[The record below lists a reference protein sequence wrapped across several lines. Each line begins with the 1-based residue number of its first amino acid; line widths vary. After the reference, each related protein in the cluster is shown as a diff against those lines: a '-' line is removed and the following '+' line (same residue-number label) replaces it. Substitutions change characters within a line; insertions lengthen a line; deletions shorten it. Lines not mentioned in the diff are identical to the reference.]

1 MYGTGAV
8 MAVPAHDTR
17 DWSFAKKYN
26 LPIKISIQNREGTLC
41 LDQMDEAYTEDGVC
55 YDSAEFTG
63 LPNREAITAMSKKAE
78 ESGFGKGTVHFRL
91 RDWLISRQRYWGAPI
106 PIMYDEQGQAVPVPA
121 DQLPVLLPE
130 DVEFKPTGESPLR
143 SSEDFMKVFHPE
155 TGAPC
160 VRESDTMDTFVDSSW
175 YFLRYLSAQ
184 DDRQAVNAAIAN
196 KWMPV
201 DQYIGG
207 IEHAILHLLYARFF
221 TKVFYDLG
229 LIDFDEPFKQL
240 FTQGMIC
247 KKGSDGNLYKM
258 SKSKG
263 NVVSPDELLK
273 KYGADTVRLYTL
285 FIGPPEK
292 EAEWQDAGV
301 EGASRFLK
309 RLWRRVADNHALL
322 MEAADLKLVLDEME
336 IPERDL
342 YRKTHETIQQITR
355 GLDGAFTFNTAVAGI
370 MELMNAVDQLK
381 ISEDSSQAA
390 KTVYRDA
397 IETVI
402 LLISPFA
409 PHIAEELWSEL
420 GHPESVLRAR
430 WPEVNERALE
440 RDVIEMVIQVNGKTR
455 DKLHVP
461 ASASAES
468 IEADVLALESVQK
481 WLDGKTVRKVIVV
494 PGRLVNVAA
503 S

>member
-1 MYGTGAV
+1 
-8 MAVPAHDTR
+8 
-17 DWSFAKKYN
+17 
-26 LPIKISIQNREGTLC
+26 
-41 LDQMDEAYTEDGVC
+41 
-55 YDSAEFTG
+55 
-63 LPNREAITAMSKKAE
+63 
-78 ESGFGKGTVHFRL
+78 
-91 RDWLISRQRYWGAPI
+91 
-106 PIMYDEQGQAVPVPA
+106 
-121 DQLPVLLPE
+121 
-130 DVEFKPTGESPLR
+130 
-143 SSEDFMKVFHPE
+143 
-155 TGAPC
+155 
-160 VRESDTMDTFVDSSW
+160 
-175 YFLRYLSAQ
+175 
-184 DDRQAVNAAIAN
+184 
-196 KWMPV
+196 MPV

>member
-1 MYGTGAV
+1 
-8 MAVPAHDTR
+8 MAVPAHDKR
-17 DWSFAKKYN
+17 DWSFAKKYD
-26 LPIKISIQNREGTLC
+26 LPVKISIQNIEGTLQ
-41 LDQMDEAYTEDGVC
+41 LDEMDDAYTEDGIC
-55 YDSAEFTG
+55 YESAEFTG
-63 LPNREAITAMSKKAE
+63 MPNREAIGKMSEKAE
-78 ESGFGKGTVHFRL
+78 ADGFGKAKVNYRL

-106 PIMYDEQGQAVPVPA
+106 PIMYDESGQAVPVPA
-121 DQLPVLLPE
+121 DQLPVRLPE
-130 DVEFKPTGESPLR
+130 NVEFKPTGESPLR
-143 SSEDFMKVFHPE
+143 SSEEFMETMHPE
-155 TGAPC
+155 SGARC
-160 VRESDTMDTFVDSSW
+160 IRESDTMDTFVDSSW

-184 DDRQAVNAAIAN
+184 DEHQAVDARIAN

-247 KKGSDGNLYKM
+247 KKGPDGNLYKM

-263 NVVSPDELLK
+263 NVVSPDELLE

-301 EGASRFLK
+301 EGAFRFLK

-322 MEAADLKLVLDEME
+322 VEAANLKLVLDEME
-336 IPERDL
+336 TPERDL

-370 MELMNAVDQLK
+370 MELMNAVDHLK
-381 ISEDSSQAA
+381 ISVDSSPTA
-390 KTVYRDA
+390 KAVYRDA
-397 IETVI
+397 IETVV

-409 PHIAEELWSEL
+409 PHIAEELW
-420 GHPESVLRAR
+420 
-430 WPEVNERALE
+430 
-440 RDVIEMVIQVNGKTR
+440 
-455 DKLHVP
+455 
-461 ASASAES
+461 
-468 IEADVLALESVQK
+468 
-481 WLDGKTVRKVIVV
+481 
-494 PGRLVNVAA
+494 
-503 S
+503 

>member
-1 MYGTGAV
+1 
-8 MAVPAHDTR
+8 
-17 DWSFAKKYN
+17 
-26 LPIKISIQNREGTLC
+26 
-41 LDQMDEAYTEDGVC
+41 MDEAYTEDGVC
-55 YDSAEFTG
+55 YESAEFTG